1 MVEQRSS
8 GVCLCMQHI
17 FLYRYQMDYF
27 VKLVVYAWMY
37 LNTKKKKFLFWF
49 FKGRFINKRAL
60 TDFAL
65 CHRWNYWN
73 DPCCRSNLACF
84 RDRIR
89 DRIRDR
95 RQDDNDLADWTY
107 LWCWIQKEKLN
118 CTTTFNWTVDS
129 IEQILL
135 FWVFEMSFDKY
146 WVVFLSIKIILKRIR
161 FYMFY
166 E

>member
-1 MVEQRSS
+1 MAWKLLFPLFIVAILVTFHQVDGTLRDILSQSRS
-8 GVCLCMQHI
+8 
-17 FLYRYQMDYF
+17 
-27 VKLVVYAWMY
+27 
-37 LNTKKKKFLFWF
+37 
-49 FKGRFINKRAL
+49 RFINKRAL

-65 CHRWNYWN
+65 CHKWNYWN
-73 DPCCRSNLACF
+73 DPCCRSHLACF

>member
-1 MVEQRSS
+1 MAWR
-8 GVCLCMQHI
+8 LLFPLFI
-17 FLYRYQMDYF
+17 LAI
-27 VKLVVYAWMY
+27 LVTFQLVDGT
-37 LNTKKKKFLFWF
+37 LRDILSQSR
-49 FKGRFINKRAL
+49 GRFIIEHAL
-60 TDFAL
+60 RGFAG
-65 CHRWNYWN
+65 CHGSDYWN
-73 DPCCRSNLACF
+73 DPCCRLNLACF

-95 RQDDNDLADWTY
+95 RQDIKDLADWTY
-107 LWCWIQKEKLN
+107 LWCWIQKEKRN
-118 CTTTFNWTVDS
+118 CPTTFNWTVDS